1 MLYDKRKGSF
11 LAGGSMYRELK
22 ENRPHGTKEYPYT
35 QYFIRNATKA
45 FHIPVHWH
53 DEVEIIYV
61 KKGRLM
67 ISIQEEWF
75 EGTKEQLFFVNPGEL
90 HFMESDDI
98 TVEYYTIL
106 FPMEFIS
113 FLSEDIL
120 EQKKRRLP
128 ASISKTEIEEKVRT
142 LIEELICTNN
152 EKDFGYKLHTRILLL
167 QMMEQLLTGKL
178 FLTVTAG
185 NSVTF
190 QREMISYIQEHYDEK
205 ITLQMLAEEF
215 HLSEK
220 YISEYFKEHFAIG
233 FMQYVGHLRMTK
245 AKHLLLDTD
254 LSITEVALS
263 CGFNSVNLFIRKF
276 KELYQITPLQYR
288 KFDKIK

>member
-1 MLYDKRKGSF
+1 
-11 LAGGSMYRELK
+11 MYRELK

-35 QYFIRNATKA
+35 QYFIRNAKKA

-53 DEVEIIYV
+53 DELEIIYV
-61 KKGRLM
+61 KKGKLM
-67 ISIQEEWF
+67 ICIQEEWF
-75 EGTKEQLFFVNPGEL
+75 EGAPEQLFFVNPGEL
-90 HFMESDDI
+90 HFMESEDLS
-98 TVEYYTIL
+98 VEYYTIL

-113 FLSEDIL
+113 FWSEDII

-128 ASISKTEIEEKVRT
+128 VSILKSEMEETVRA
-142 LIEELICTNN
+142 LIEELIHTNN
-152 EKDFGYKLHTRILLL
+152 EKAYGYTFHTRILLL
-167 QMMEQLLTGKL
+167 QIMEQFMKEKL
-178 FLTVTAG
+178 FLPVTVG
-185 NSVTF
+185 NNVTL

-220 YISEYFKEHFAIG
+220 YISEYFKEHFSIG

-254 LSITEVALS
+254 LSVTDVAFS

-276 KELYQITPLQYR
+276 KELYQMTPLQYR
-288 KFDKIK
+288 KFDKIG

>member
-1 MLYDKRKGSF
+1 
-11 LAGGSMYRELK
+11 MYRELK

-35 QYFIRNATKA
+35 QYFIRYTNKA

-53 DEVEIIYV
+53 DELEIIYV

-67 ISIQEEWF
+67 ICIQEEWF
-75 EGTKEQLFFVNPGEL
+75 EGTEGQLFFVNPGEL
-90 HFMESDDI
+90 HFMESEDVL
-98 TVEYYTIL
+98 VEYYTIL

-113 FLSEDIL
+113 FWSEDII

-128 ASISKTEIEEKVRT
+128 ANIIKPEIEKKVRI
-142 LIEELICTNN
+142 LIEELIQTNDEN
-152 EKDFGYKLHTRILLL
+152 AFGYRLHTRILLL
-167 QMMEQLLTGKL
+167 QIMEQFLTGKL
-178 FLTVTAG
+178 FLPVAAL
-185 NSVTF
+185 NSVTL
-190 QREMISYIQEHYDEK
+190 QREMISYIQEHYHEK
-205 ITLQMLAEEF
+205 ITLQMLADEF

-220 YISEYFKEHFAIG
+220 YVSEYFKEHFAIG

-254 LSITEVALS
+254 LSITEVAFS

-288 KFDKIK
+288 KFDKVN

>member
-1 MLYDKRKGSF
+1 
-11 LAGGSMYRELK
+11 MYRELK
-22 ENRPHGTKEYPYT
+22 ENKPHGTKEYPYT
-35 QYFIRNATKA
+35 QYFIRYTNKA

-53 DEVEIIYV
+53 DELEIIYV

-67 ISIQEEWF
+67 ICIQEEWF
-75 EGTKEQLFFVNPGEL
+75 EGTKGQLFFVNPGEL
-90 HFMESDDI
+90 HFMESEDVL
-98 TVEYYTIL
+98 VEYYTIL

-113 FLSEDIL
+113 FWSEDII

-128 ASISKTEIEEKVRT
+128 VSIVNPEIEEMVRT
-142 LIEELICTNN
+142 LIEELIDTNN
-152 EKDFGYKLHTRILLL
+152 EKEFGYTLHTRILLL
-167 QMMEQLLTGKL
+167 QIMEQFLAGKL
-178 FLTVTAG
+178 FLPVTTG
-185 NSVTF
+185 NSVTL

-245 AKHLLLDTD
+245 AKHLLLNTD
-254 LSITEVALS
+254 LSIMDVALS

-276 KELYQITPLQYR
+276 KELYQMTPLQYR
-288 KFDKIK
+288 KFDKVI

>member
-1 MLYDKRKGSF
+1 
-11 LAGGSMYRELK
+11 MYRELK
-22 ENRPHGTKEYPYT
+22 ENKPHGTKEYPYT
-35 QYFIRNATKA
+35 QYFIHYAKKA

-53 DEVEIIYV
+53 DELEIIYV
-61 KKGRLM
+61 KKGKLK
-67 ISIQEEWF
+67 ICIQEEWF
-75 EGTKEQLFFVNPGEL
+75 EGTMGKLFFVNPGEL
-90 HFMESDDI
+90 HFMESDDEL
-98 TVEYYTIL
+98 VEYYTIL
-106 FPMEFIS
+106 FPMEFIA
-113 FLSEDIL
+113 FWSEDIL

-128 ASISKTEIEEKVRT
+128 ADIKNLEIEKEIRC
-142 LIEELICTNN
+142 LIEELITTND
-152 EKDFGYKLHTRILLL
+152 EKEFGYKLHTRILLL
-167 QMMEQLLTGKL
+167 QVMELFLIKKL
-178 FLTVTAG
+178 FLQVTTG
-185 NSVTF
+185 NSVTL

-254 LSITEVALS
+254 LSITDVAFS

-288 KFDKIK
+288 KFDNV